1 LGALLLLHRKGLAT
15 IIFLPDG
22 LKRCQQCPL
31 LVESLLVTKV
41 VKVSIVTK
49 VDDALGLGAQG
60 AKGFPRLSKDPLAS
74 AISALAT
81 WILAMVDDGGGRWC
95 DLRDTRSPSMATAMR
110 ADAYVASPMPSR

>member
-1 LGALLLLHRKGLAT
+1 
-15 IIFLPDG
+15 
-22 LKRCQQCPL
+22 L
-31 LVESLLVTKV
+31 LVGSLLVPKV
-41 VKVSIVTK
+41 VKVSIVPK
-49 VDDALGLGAQG
+49 VGDVLGLGAQG
-60 AKGFPRLSKDPLAS
+60 AKGFPGLSKDPLAS